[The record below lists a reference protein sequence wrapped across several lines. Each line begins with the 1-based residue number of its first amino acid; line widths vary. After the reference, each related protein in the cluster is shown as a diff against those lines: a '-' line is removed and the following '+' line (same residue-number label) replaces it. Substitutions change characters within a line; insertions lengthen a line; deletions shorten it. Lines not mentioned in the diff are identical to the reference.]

1 MFCIFHVGLYFV
13 MSIEQLVK
21 IHEPDTGYR
30 HLWTGSCETRGKKF
44 DLHVCRAVEGG
55 QLRIYV
61 FKSGEFVAYIFN
73 PKHDATCAHGSE
85 TELQNADDL
94 ISTATEDINANVL
107 DMY

>member
-1 MFCIFHVGLYFV
+1 ML
-13 MSIEQLVK
+13 IERLVE
-21 IHEPDTGYR
+21 IHEPDIGWR
-30 HLWTGSCETRGKKF
+30 HLWTGCCEARGKKF

-61 FKSGEFVAYIFN
+61 FNNGEFVAYLFD

-94 ISTATEDINANVL
+94 ISTAKEDINENAL